1 MEAGDK
7 VESYCRYPLTELIE
21 CIFDMVKGLPER
33 CLTDVHPFQ
42 HESLTPQIFSLSR
55 MTLDACSLYRA
66 VGGYGVKLGWITG
79 QKELCYG
86 ATLGLEPKAIYFF
99 AAGNKIV
106 GLA

>member
-1 MEAGDK
+1 
-7 VESYCRYPLTELIE
+7 
-21 CIFDMVKGLPER
+21 
-33 CLTDVHPFQ
+33 
-42 HESLTPQIFSLSR
+42 
-55 MTLDACSLYRA
+55 MTLNAYSLYRA

-106 GLA
+106 GLALS